1 MSGHLPIPTIS
12 GSSVLVNLKIMRHDT
27 ELPAT
32 PMDADS
38 GAAPMVDH
46 PLEVAAKRGFGPL
59 SEYSSDIWHGGG
71 VPCVTCAQL
80 VRRGATM
87 CDACGQDLSPEMIQK
102 MRAHA
107 GPWYVY
113 EHVRPFPGVSLDRII
128 RQIHRGLITETS
140 IVRGPTTD
148 YQWRFAVETPGLCRY
163 FLRCWQCHDEVGASD
178 LYCAHCLSS
187 LSFDRVPTPAGAT
200 TIFRGPDSSSEGAM
214 EVPDASGQ
222 IESMPAQIP
231 SGGEV
236 TIARRAASDSSMRPP
251 VGKVPSVP
259 APWPA
264 ARAGG
269 VSVVSPELV
278 RLRQAL
284 HASQSTTP
292 PDASRDSQDVPSRDS
307 TRSPLSLAWIAFGAS
322 AVVVIAIVW
331 RILRS

>member
-1 MSGHLPIPTIS
+1 M
-12 GSSVLVNLKIMRHDT
+12 LVNLGIMRHDT

-32 PMDADS
+32 PIDADS
-38 GAAPMVDH
+38 GAMPVVDH

-59 SEYSSDIWHGGG
+59 SEYSSDVWHGDG

-163 FLRCWQCHDEVGASD
+163 FQRCWQCHVEVTASD
-178 LYCAHCLSS
+178 LYCAHCLTS
-187 LSFDRVPTPAGAT
+187 LSFDRMPAQAGSPTILREPVPPSAGETEQLAA
-200 TIFRGPDSSSEGAM
+200 SSESVSPTQSPLGS
-214 EVPDASGQ
+214 ESNGPQRVASGQ
-222 IESMPAQIP
+222 STLPPAGP
-231 SGGEV
+231 G
-236 TIARRAASDSSMRPP
+236 SSMTTR
-251 VGKVPSVP
+251 
-259 APWPA
+259 WPA
-264 ARAGG
+264 ARTVAAPF
-269 VSVVSPELV
+269 VSPELA
-278 RLRQAL
+278 RLRHAL
-284 HASQSTTP
+284 QESSLASPAEAARHS
-292 PDASRDSQDVPSRDS
+292 PDPNLRNPKRHWP
-307 TRSPLSLAWIAFGAS
+307 TIAWIA
-322 AVVVIAIVW
+322 VVVGAVLVAAVAIAW
-331 RILRS
+331 QMFRS